1 MNESK
6 DTQSIAGARRQ
17 NRRLVLW
24 LVCGGYLLYLAFE
37 LGRSLYA
44 GEVPAGTENLVA
56 WVSCIVFGL
65 VGLALLVLSARMA
78 LRSFK
83 GSVQAMEEAE
93 AAETG
98 GEEEA

>member
-1 MNESK
+1 MNERK

-24 LVCGGYLLYLAFE
+24 LACGGYLLYLTFQ
-37 LGRSLYA
+37 LGKSLYA
-44 GEVPAGTENLVA
+44 GEVPAGTETLVA
-56 WVSCIVFGL
+56 WVSCFVFGL
-65 VGLALLVLSARMA
+65 VGLALLVLSVRMA

-83 GSVQAMEEAE
+83 GSMEAMEQAE